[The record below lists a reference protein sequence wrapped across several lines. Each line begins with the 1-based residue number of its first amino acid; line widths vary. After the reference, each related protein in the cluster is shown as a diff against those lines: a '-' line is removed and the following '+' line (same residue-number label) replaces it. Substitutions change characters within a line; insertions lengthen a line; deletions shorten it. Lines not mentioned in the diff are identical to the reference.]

1 MLAWICYAICA
12 VVWGSTYFAIALGIE
27 SFTPFGLVA
36 TRFTVG
42 GILAVLLGRILKEP
56 LPLKRDLPHLMLVG
70 ALLLSGSNALVTWS
84 EGRVTSGVAA
94 IVCALVPVAL
104 ALWSRET
111 LGSRTWIG
119 LGLGLLGVGILTD
132 PFSGKAHGGVGYLW
146 GIGALLLATTIWSY
160 GTLHGKKHIQGSGLI
175 TQVGVQ
181 MLTAAVIGLALAPLT
196 GGYTHH
202 PLTLKA
208 GLAALYLGVFGSLIA
223 FSAYIYLSK
232 VWSPAKMGT
241 YAYLN
246 PLVAVLL
253 GSLYLAEPF
262 TPRMALGMLVILA
275 GVAIVQIRPRSRV
288 VPLQAAPGVP
298 REEVA

>member
-1 MLAWICYAICA
+1 MLAWLCYAICA

-27 SFTPFGLVA
+27 SFTPYGLVA
-36 TRFTVG
+36 ARFTVG
-42 GILAVLLGRILKEP
+42 AVLALGLGRLLKEP
-56 LPLKRDLPHLMLVG
+56 WPEKRDWPHLMLVG

-84 EGRVTSGVAA
+84 EARVSSGVAA

-104 ALWSRET
+104 ALWSRES
-111 LGSRTWIG
+111 LGARTWLG

-132 PFSGKAHGGVGYLW
+132 PLHGKALGGNGYLL
-146 GIGALLLATTIWSY
+146 GIGALLLATTIWGF
-160 GTLHGKKHIQGSGLI
+160 GTLHGKKHVKSGGLI
-175 TQVGVQ
+175 TQVGLQ
-181 MLTAAVIGLALAPLT
+181 MATAAGIGILLAPLT

-202 PLTLKA
+202 ALTAKA

-262 TPRMALGMLVILA
+262 NLRMVLGMVVILA
-275 GVAIVQIRPRSRV
+275 GVALVQLRPASRIQPARLKV
-288 VPLQAAPGVP
+288 AP

>member
-1 MLAWICYAICA
+1 VLAWICYAICA
-12 VVWGSTYFAIALGIE
+12 VVWGSTYFAIAVGIE

-42 GILAVLLGRILKEP
+42 GVLAVLLGRILKEP

-84 EGRVTSGVAA
+84 ESHVTSGVAA

-104 ALWSRET
+104 ALWSRES
-111 LGSRTWIG
+111 LGARTWVG
-119 LGLGLLGVGILTD
+119 LALGLLGVGILTD
-132 PFSGKAHGGVGYLW
+132 PFAGKAHGGAGYLW
-146 GIGALLLATTIWSY
+146 GIGALLLATTIWSF
-160 GTLHGKKHIQGSGLI
+160 GTLHGKKNIQGSGLI

-181 MLTAAVIGLALAPLT
+181 MLTAAVIGLLLAPLT

-202 PLTLKA
+202 PVTLKA
-208 GLAALYLGVFGSLIA
+208 ALAALYLGVFGSLIA

-232 VWSPAKMGT
+232 AWSPAKMGT

-262 TPRMALGMLVILA
+262 NLRMGLGMLVILA

-288 VPLQAAPGVP
+288 VPLQAAPAAP

>member
-12 VVWGSTYFAIALGIE
+12 VVWGSTYFAIAVGIE

-42 GILAVLLGRILKEP
+42 GLLAILLGRILKEP

-84 EGRVTSGVAA
+84 ESRVSSGVAA

-111 LGSRTWIG
+111 LGARTWIG
-119 LGLGLLGVGILTD
+119 LALGLLGVGVLTD
-132 PFSGKAHGGVGYLW
+132 PFNGKAHAGGGYLL

-181 MLTAAVIGLALAPLT
+181 MLTAAVIGLVLAPLT

-223 FSAYIYLSK
+223 FSAYIYLAK
-232 VWSPAKMGT
+232 AWSPAKMGT

-262 TPRMALGMLVILA
+262 NLRMAMGMLVILA
-275 GVAIVQIRPRSRV
+275 GVAIVQIRPRSRLL
-288 VPLQAAPGVP
+288 PLKTAPVAV

>member
-1 MLAWICYAICA
+1 MLAWLCYAICA

-42 GILAVLLGRILKEP
+42 GILAIALGRILKEP
-56 LPLKRDLPHLMLVG
+56 LPLTRDLPHLMLVG

-84 EGRVTSGVAA
+84 EGHVSSGVAA

-104 ALWSRET
+104 ALWSRES
-111 LGSRTWIG
+111 LGARTWLG
-119 LGLGLLGVGILTD
+119 LALGLLGVGILTD
-132 PFSGKAHGGVGYLW
+132 PFSGRAHGGGYLW

-181 MLTAAVIGLALAPLT
+181 MLTAAVIGLVLAPLT

-202 PLTLKA
+202 PLTLRA

-232 VWSPAKMGT
+232 AWSPAKMGT

-253 GSLYLAEPF
+253 GSLYLAEAF
-262 TPRMALGMLVILA
+262 SLRMGLGMLVILA

-288 VPLQAAPGVP
+288 LPLKAAGIP